1 MRKQLYRSRENKM
14 FTGLCG
20 GLGEL
25 TNVDATLYRVLL
37 VVLTILSSGIFIV
50 LYFIVSAVVPK
61 TPSLHTPFGHH
72 QRPYGGNTYGGNPYG
87 GNPYGGTPYG
97 SNPQGYQD
105 PMQQQRPNWNQ
116 GGPGPNYTQPH
127 GQAPFQ
133 STSTSD
139 QMMDDLEKKA
149 LRREIEELK
158 EKISKLEKGE

>member
-1 MRKQLYRSRENKM
+1 VRKLYRSRENKM

-37 VVLTILSSGIFIV
+37 VVLTILSSGIFIL

-61 TPSLHTPFGHH
+61 TPGFHTPFGQQH
-72 QRPYGGNTYGGNPYG
+72 RPYGGMPYG
-87 GNPYGGTPYG
+87 GNPYH
-97 SNPQGYQD
+97 QD
-105 PMQQQRPNWNQ
+105 PMNQRPPGQ
-116 GGPGPNYTQPH
+116 GPWTHGAAPYTNPQPQ
-127 GQAPFQ
+127 GQQTYQPSQA
-133 STSTSD
+133 TD

-158 EKISKLEKGE
+158 AKISKMEKGE

>member
-1 MRKQLYRSRENKM
+1 VRKQLYRSRENKM

-61 TPSLHTPFGHH
+61 TPGFNTPFGNQH
-72 QRPYGGNTYGGNPYG
+72 RPFGGGPYGG

-105 PMQQQRPNWNQ
+105 PTQQRPTWNQ
-116 GGPGPNYTQPH
+116 QGPSYTQPH
-127 GQAPFQ
+127 SQTQFQ
-133 STSTSD
+133 PSSATD

>member
-1 MRKQLYRSRENKM
+1 MKKLYRSRENKM

-20 GLGEL
+20 GLGEI

-61 TPSLHTPFGHH
+61 TPGIHTPFGHQ
-72 QRPYGGNTYGGNPYG
+72 QRPYGGGPYG

-105 PMQQQRPNWNQ
+105 PMQQQRPTWNQ
-116 GGPGPNYTQPH
+116 GGPSFSQPQSQTQ
-127 GQAPFQ
+127 FQ
-133 STSTSD
+133 SSSATD

>member
-1 MRKQLYRSRENKM
+1 VRKQLYRSRENKM

-72 QRPYGGNTYGGNPYG
+72 QRPYGGNPYG

-105 PMQQQRPNWNQ
+105 PMQQRPTWNQ
-116 GGPGPNYTQPH
+116 GGPGPGYTQPH

-133 STSTSD
+133 SASTSTD

-158 EKISKLEKGE
+158 EKNFQVREGRIIR